1 MDPLAQFLSLL
12 AFALSVNLFLPTPF
26 DLFGKKAQE
35 PWDIITGLFVFQI
48 HPDPQLVF
56 WLI

>member
-1 MDPLAQFLSLL
+1 MDPFAQFLSLL
-12 AFALSVNLFLPTPF
+12 AFALSVNLFFAYTF

-48 HPDPQLVF
+48 HPDPQLAF